1 MAVPE
6 DAVAVLAVL
15 AAKFAVV
22 RPVAGAAGG
31 PGVKGAAAAGQLRL
45 RGSSGWRCRA
55 WQGQLAVLA
64 EQAGPAVTVMC
75 FPPGAYSVN
84 AALYRKEPV
93 RCRIHPGL
101 PPHASEGKR
110 VL

>member
-64 EQAGPAVTVMC
+64 EQAGPGGHRDVLPARRVFSECGSVPQRAGTV
-75 FPPGAYSVN
+75 PHSPRT
-84 AALYRKEPV
+84 AAARQ
-93 RCRIHPGL
+93 
-101 PPHASEGKR
+101 
-110 VL
+110 